1 MVGGGGLARIRQSL
15 SEHLRMMMKAL
26 LLSSYS
32 RCIWRTAVLGLA
44 TTLPMAAADSPNWR
58 LTPVDVLA
66 VMHRVADWQLAHPSA
81 HSATDWTQAAGDAG
95 MMALAGISGDPK
107 YRDALLA
114 MSEANGWKPGPR
126 MYHADDLAIGQTFAG
141 LYLLYRDPKM
151 IAPLRSRL
159 EAILSAP
166 PEVES
171 LDFHQPSDQ
180 VAQIWSLSDSL
191 FMAPSVW
198 IHLLAPT
205 AEARSLEFAVH

>member
-1 MVGGGGLARIRQSL
+1 
-15 SEHLRMMMKAL
+15 MMMKAL

-44 TTLPMAAADSPNWR
+44 ITLPMAAADSPNWR

-114 MSEANGWKPGPR
+114 MGEANGWKPGPR
-126 MYHADDLAIGQTFAG
+126 MYHADDLAIG
-141 LYLLYRDPKM
+141 
-151 IAPLRSRL
+151 
-159 EAILSAP
+159 
-166 PEVES
+166 
-171 LDFHQPSDQ
+171 
-180 VAQIWSLSDSL
+180 
-191 FMAPSVW
+191 
-198 IHLLAPT
+198 
-205 AEARSLEFAVH
+205 